1 VARAWSLVG
10 SVVAP
15 ATLVTAI
22 LFYFGYVSSR
32 TQYLYFGID
41 VDLLGFTTQEF
52 VMRSPQPLL
61 VPMLAVLVLGAMLV
75 LVNAAVRRRL
85 ASTGASGLTSWA
97 RTLTVAGG
105 VVLAGGVALLAAYSA
120 LGDWALYPLV
130 TPLVIGAGAGLLSYG
145 LAWRRRHTARA
156 RDETPGPAPA
166 AAPGDPVRTAI
177 TLLVLTV
184 VAALFWTTATV
195 AEWSGRARAKDLAA
209 DLTVLPAVVLD
220 TTQRLETGDPV
231 IVESALPSGEPG
243 EFRYRYRG
251 LRLLV
256 EGDGNLFLVPERWT
270 ERGSTLVMPL
280 DDVRVRFRFVNDP
293 PGTAHREPPVVPG
306 PAVSRP
312 ATSGPAVSSPT
323 R

>member
-1 VARAWSLVG
+1 MARVWSLVG

-15 ATLVTAI
+15 VTLVTAI

-32 TQYLYFGID
+32 AQYLYFGID
-41 VDLLGFTTQEF
+41 VDLLGFSTQDF

-61 VPMLAVLVLGAMLV
+61 VPMLAVLVLGAVLV
-75 LVNAAVRRRL
+75 LVDAALRRRM
-85 ASTGASGLTSWA
+85 STSGTDTGRAWA
-97 RTLTVAGG
+97 RALAASGG
-105 VVLAGGVALLAAYSA
+105 VVLTLGVALLVAYTA

-130 TPLVIGAGAGLLSYG
+130 TPLVIGAGAGLLAYG
-145 LAWRRRHTARA
+145 LAWRRRHPPDRDPARGA
-156 RDETPGPAPA
+156 APA
-166 AAPGDPVRTAI
+166 DPVRTAI

-231 IVESALPSGEPG
+231 ITESALPADEPG
-243 EFRYRYRG
+243 GYRYRYRG

-256 EGDGNLFLVPERWT
+256 EGDGTLFLVPEQWT
-270 ERGSTLVMPL
+270 ERGSTLVAPL

-293 PGTAHREPPVVPG
+293 PGSAAPEPSAGAAAPV
-306 PAVSRP
+306 R
-312 ATSGPAVSSPT
+312 
-323 R
+323 

>member
-1 VARAWSLVG
+1 MTTGPRADDPQKGTVARVWSLVG

-15 ATLVTAI
+15 ATLVSAI

-41 VDLLGFTTQEF
+41 VDLLGFSTQEF

-61 VPMLAVLVLGAMLV
+61 VPMLAVLVLGAVLV
-75 LVNAAVRRRL
+75 LVNAALRKRL
-85 ASTGASGLTSWA
+85 ARTGASGRPSWA
-97 RTLTVAGG
+97 RALTVTGG
-105 VVLAGGVALLAAYSA
+105 VVLAGGVVLLVAYSA
-120 LGDWALYPLV
+120 LDDWAFYPLV
-130 TPLVIGAGAGLLSYG
+130 TPLVIGAGAALLAYG
-145 LAWRRRHTARA
+145 LAWRRRHPPG
-156 RDETPGPAPA
+156 RDEASG
-166 AAPGDPVRTAI
+166 AAPGDPTRTAI

-184 VAALFWTTATV
+184 VASLFWTTATV

-220 TTQRLETGDPV
+220 TTERLETGDPV

-243 EFRYRYRG
+243 EYRYRYRG

-270 ERGSTLVMPL
+270 ERGSTLVAPL

-293 PGTAHREPPVVPG
+293 PRSARSSDDDGQLE
-306 PAVSRP
+306 SRDR
-312 ATSGPAVSSPT
+312 AD
-323 R
+323 